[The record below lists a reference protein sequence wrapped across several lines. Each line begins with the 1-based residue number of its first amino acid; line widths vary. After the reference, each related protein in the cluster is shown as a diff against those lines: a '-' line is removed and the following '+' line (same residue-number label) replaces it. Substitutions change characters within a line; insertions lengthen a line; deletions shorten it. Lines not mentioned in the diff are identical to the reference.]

1 MFKYI
6 LKTLKYYK
14 IQTISLLIALIAIQ
28 SGICTGILSLYQT
41 QVNVS
46 EDIENYSRDIY
57 DILVR
62 PENSES
68 LTKQIEKNRLIEPN
82 YLSKGEGGISIEDW
96 KEIQSIQGI
105 EVAAPAASMGFFNNS
120 KNSVQLELP
129 LDFAIRAD
137 ISYKTTD
144 GCHKYDIIP
153 EGGNSDSTAICI
165 NNVDKLDRPYVSLK
179 SSDTSLR
186 GSENGIFLQWLLP
199 PIYNFLVAV
208 DMESERR
215 LTGLDIGDVEYI
227 FSEPLEERSKIG
239 DYDAYDIPVL
249 VNDEVKIPIEVNIK
263 IEELGKIRDEVE
275 ELLIKDKKIP
285 RNSTREEAKEKAML
299 RREIDNKIKNIKGI
313 NEKNI
318 RLDLSKYLN
327 AFQTTG
333 IVYQYLNGDIK
344 LTNEGLIRFFPAI
357 EYYTTEGIEYGT
369 EKSNDDIVMIPKPV
383 GIKDEQIQYNQ
394 LKEKGKDRTI
404 SIEEYVKKGNKIY
417 NLVPVAN
424 TSFSGPKRNELVKAP
439 LGVYG
444 SEKFYIEDDEKG
456 SQLEG
461 KRELYPTTTLGTF
474 LLPAAHGFTTLEA
487 AELIKGDKP
496 IDAIRVRVAGVDSYN
511 RDGKAKI
518 ERVAEEIVLKTGL
531 HVDIVA
537 GSSPRE
543 IKLKLQDYKGIK
555 GIGQVVTSWINL
567 NVSTM
572 VQKEFNLLVITI
584 SAFFIIISL
593 IFLYNRTQVY
603 IWHRRKEIKVLKG
616 EGWTKRRISIMLSSE
631 TIIVWLLSMIGTGFI
646 GIFIKRILSVS
657 WLLFFEC
664 FISIIIIGGVVLYI
678 SAYNSTYRS
687 YEKIF
692 RKEKNRNVKSR
703 NTSNSAKFLFWADMH
718 YYRDRL
724 MLMIIQ
730 ILIGGALCFFS
741 WFAISA
747 VESHVTTTVFGAF
760 IHARVGS
767 WLKLI
772 GISTFL
778 LVLLTFFDS
787 ILSYFDLR
795 KKDIQLL
802 KQLGWQKAY
811 INKLMYPQIVI
822 PTAIASISAI
832 AVGTI
837 FTKMIYEKF
846 SVPIALAITADMI
859 LPIISLLMTY
869 TWIDD
874 IYRTGKEMAKA
885 KKLRHQIALASVFIL
900 IAGIFVSTRIGNRF
914 KTVTNEGSIE
924 DNNAHENGNIALKMI
939 DEIVGLGN
947 RPVGSEANQKEIE
960 ILCEFLEDSGLEV
973 QKKEVKVPPYRRL
986 KEGSKLKINNH
997 VVDFLSIIVD
1007 LSSTV
1012 EGKKYE
1018 IEDRNPIIINLE
1030 NVDKEDIKGHIV
1042 MIDKHLSINDLKE
1055 IIRKSKDKGAQAII
1069 QTDINGTN
1077 QKIEDV
1083 KLEFEVVELYQGYSS
1098 ENIWVDIAGR
1108 NEGTPFLVTTNHGS
1122 VGPGAVNN
1130 ASGVAALA
1138 VLAKEFKTNTPT
1150 HPIRFLWA
1158 AGGEEN
1164 VDGGIARYLEPN
1176 PKHSGALVLKSI
1188 GTKDRLFI
1196 GFRRDNLY
1204 GSSGR
1209 VQNIAKDVE
1218 EKDLI
1223 SYVKEIGIHHSQV
1236 FDLDHPINVEYIK
1249 HDGDIEKLITPDKW
1263 MEITQ
1268 EISHEIK
1275 MFFQPGVMTSTG
1287 GLIGKT
1293 GIPEVD
1299 FFRPSPYRNTY
1310 KDTIDKIELKIL
1322 GKDIHFAEKI
1332 IRKITE
1338 E

>member
-14 IQTISLLIALIAIQ
+14 IQTISLIIALIAIQ
-28 SGICTGILSLYQT
+28 SGICTSILSLYQT
-41 QVNVS
+41 RVNVS

-68 LTKQIEKNRLIEPN
+68 LIKEIEKSKLIEPN

-96 KEIQSIQGI
+96 KKIQSVQGV
-105 EVAAPAASMGFFNNS
+105 EVAAPVASMGFLNNS

-144 GCHKYDIIP
+144 GYHKYEIIP
-153 EGGNSDSTAICI
+153 EDKNSDSTVVCI
-165 NNVDKLDRPYVSLK
+165 NNIDKLDRPY
-179 SSDTSLR
+179 
-186 GSENGIFLQWLLP
+186 GSIRSTDISIKISEDRILLQWLLP

-215 LTGLDIGDVEYI
+215 LTGLDFGGAEYI
-227 FSEPLEERSKIG
+227 FSKPLEKQSSIG
-239 DYDAYDIPVL
+239 HYDAYDIPVL
-249 VNDEVKIPIEVNIK
+249 VNDEVKIPIEANIK
-263 IEELGKIRDEVE
+263 AEELGKIPGEVE
-275 ELLIKDKKIP
+275 DLLIKNEKISQ
-285 RNSTREEAKEKAML
+285 NSTMEEAKEKAIL
-299 RREIDNKIKNIKGI
+299 RREIDDKIKNIKGI
-313 NEKNI
+313 NVKSI
-318 RLDLSKYLN
+318 RLDLSKNLK

-333 IVYQYLNGDIK
+333 ITYQHINENIK
-344 LTNEGLIRFFPAI
+344 ITNEGLIREFPAI
-357 EYYTTEGIEYGT
+357 EYYITEGIEYGT
-369 EKSNDDIVMIPKPV
+369 EKSSADIVMIPKPV

-417 NLVPVAN
+417 NLVPVGN

-444 SEKFYIEDDEKG
+444 SEKLLIEVDEKG

-461 KRELYPTTTLGTF
+461 KREIYPTTTLGTF

-511 RDGKAKI
+511 REGKAKI

-543 IKLKLQDYKGIK
+543 IKLKLQDYKDIK
-555 GIGQVVTSWINL
+555 GIGQVITSWINL

-572 VQKEFNLLVITI
+572 VQKEFNLLVLTI
-584 SAFFIIISL
+584 SAFFIIVSL

-603 IWHRRKEIKVLKG
+603 IWHRRKEIKVLKE

-631 TIIVWLLSMIGTGFI
+631 TTIVWLISMIGTGLI

-664 FISIIIIGGVVLYI
+664 FISIIFIGGFVLYI
-678 SAYNSTYRS
+678 STYNSTYRS
-687 YEKIF
+687 YGKIF
-692 RKEKNRNVKSR
+692 RKEKNTNVK
-703 NTSNSAKFLFWADMH
+703 TSKTAKFLFWADMH
-718 YYRDRL
+718 YYRDRSI
-724 MLMIIQ
+724 LMIIE
-730 ILIGGALCFFS
+730 ILIGGVLCFFS

-747 VESHVTTTVFGAF
+747 VESHVTATVFGDF
-760 IHARVGS
+760 IHARVGL
-767 WLKLI
+767 WLELI

-802 KQLGWQKAY
+802 KQLGWQKTH

-822 PTAIASISAI
+822 PVFISSISAI
-832 AVGTI
+832 MLGMI
-837 FTKMIYEKF
+837 FVKLIYEKF
-846 SVPIALAITADMI
+846 SVPIALVIVADMI
-859 LPIISLLMTY
+859 LPIISLLMVY

-874 IYRTGKEMAKA
+874 IYRTSKEMVKV
-885 KKLRHQIALASVFIL
+885 KKIRHQIALASVLIL
-900 IAGIFVSTRIGNRF
+900 IASIFVGTRIENNT
-914 KTVTNEGSIE
+914 KTIPSENNVE
-924 DNNAHENGNIALKMI
+924 DNNIHENGNIALKMI
-939 DEIVGLGN
+939 DEIVDLGN

-960 ILCEFLEDSGLEV
+960 ILCKFLEDSGLEV

-986 KEGSKLKINNH
+986 KEDSKLKINNQ
-997 VVDFLSIIVD
+997 VVDFFSIIIN

-1012 EGKKYE
+1012 EGKRYE
-1018 IEDRNPIIINLE
+1018 IEDRDPIIINLE
-1030 NVDKEDIKGHIV
+1030 NVDREDIKGHIV
-1042 MIDKHLSINDLKE
+1042 LIDKQLSTNDFKE
-1055 IIRKSKDKGAQAII
+1055 IIRKSKDKEAQAII
-1069 QTDINGTN
+1069 QADINSIN
-1077 QKIEDV
+1077 QKIEDA
-1083 KLEFEVVELYQGYSS
+1083 KLEFEIVDLYQGYSS
-1098 ENIWVDIAGR
+1098 ENIWVDIPGR
-1108 NEGTPFLVTTNHGS
+1108 NEGTPFLVITNHGS

-1130 ASGVAALA
+1130 ASGVAALS
-1138 VLAKEFKTNTPT
+1138 VLAKEFKTNNPI

-1164 VDGGIARYLEPN
+1164 VDGGIVRYLESN
-1176 PKHSGALVLKSI
+1176 PKHSGALVLKNI
-1188 GTKDRLFI
+1188 GTKDRLLI
-1196 GFRRDNLY
+1196 GFRLDNLY

-1209 VQNIAKDVE
+1209 VPNIARDVE

-1223 SYVKEIGIHHSQV
+1223 PYVKEVDIHHSQII
-1236 FDLDHPINVEYIK
+1236 DLDHPINVEYIK
-1249 HDGDIEKLITPDKW
+1249 SHGDIEKLITPDKW
-1263 MEITQ
+1263 MEIAQ
-1268 EISHEIK
+1268 KISREIK
-1275 MFFQPGVMTSTG
+1275 VFFQPGVMTNTG
-1287 GLIGKT
+1287 GLIGQT

-1310 KDTIDKIELKIL
+1310 KDTIDKIELEIL
-1322 GKDIHFAEKI
+1322 EKDIHFAEKI
-1332 IRKITE
+1332 IRKITGE
-1338 E
+1338 